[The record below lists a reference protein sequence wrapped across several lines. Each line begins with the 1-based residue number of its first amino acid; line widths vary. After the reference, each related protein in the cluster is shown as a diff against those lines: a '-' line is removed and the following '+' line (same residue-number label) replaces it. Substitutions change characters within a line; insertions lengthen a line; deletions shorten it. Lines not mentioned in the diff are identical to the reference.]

1 MNFKVVA
8 GFIKDKE
15 NFLITEREG
24 GWEFP
29 GGKVKKEEK
38 NKDALKRE
46 IKEELGVEI
55 EVEKFLF
62 KCKEKIKGKEFIFYF
77 YLAKIKGGE
86 ISLKE
91 HKNYKWIS
99 FEEIN
104 KFKFFKADEKF
115 LSSMASS
122 K

>member
-1 MNFKVVA
+1 MNIKVVA

-29 GGKVKKEEK
+29 GGKVKRGEK

-55 EVEKFLF
+55 EVQNLLF
-62 KCKEKIKGKEFIFYF
+62 KCKVKEFVFYF
-77 YLAKIKGGE
+77 YFAKLKGGE

-115 LSSMASS
+115 LSSMASF